1 MRIAYWDSGDPEMYF
16 DNPNLRWGSPS
27 FLLEAGDPGYVPPAP
42 SVTQTNKRKKRMKH
56 NKYWPRRQ
64 GDQVIWLKAFSTQL
78 ANFATPLGLTPAQ
91 VTAIT
96 ADCLWLA
103 YLLEAWLPDLRQW
116 AQSGTDVLN
125 AAETG
130 AGTDVIAL
138 PGWTAPTPPTGV
150 TPQLPGSLTRIF
162 ALVQTIRDNPKCTDA
177 IATTLGIVGA
187 AAADPDLSAVQ
198 PPLAAT
204 VIGAEVDLKSGW
216 GGNSAYLDNIEF
228 QKDWGD
234 GKGFVSLTITASLT
248 FTDTAPHPAA
258 RTAWA
263 YRAIYRVG
271 NRQVGIFSS
280 PVSVG
285 VGG

>member
-1 MRIAYWDSGDPEMYF
+1 
-16 DNPNLRWGSPS
+16 
-27 FLLEAGDPGYVPPAP
+27 
-42 SVTQTNKRKKRMKH
+42 MKH
-56 NKYWPRRQ
+56 NRFWPRRQ
-64 GDQVIWLKAFSTQL
+64 GDQVIWLKNFSAELGTV
-78 ANFATPLGLTPAQ
+78 ATTLGLTTAQ
-91 VTAIT
+91 VTAIV

-103 YLLEAWLPDLRQW
+103 YLLESWLPGVRQW
-116 AQSGTDVLN
+116 APSGTDVVA

-130 AGTDVIAL
+130 TGTDVIAL
-138 PGWTAPTPPTGV
+138 PVWNAPTPPTGV
-150 TPQLPGSLTRIF
+150 TPQLPGSLSRIF
-162 ALVQTIRDNPKCTDA
+162 TLVQTIRDNPKCTDA

-187 AAADPDLSAVQ
+187 AATEPDLSAVQ

-204 VIGAEVDLKSGW
+204 VTGGQVDLKSGW

-234 GKGFVSLTITASLT
+234 GKGFVSLSITASLT

>member
-1 MRIAYWDSGDPEMYF
+1 MRTAYFDSGDPEMYF
-16 DNPNLRWGSPS
+16 DNPNLRWGDPS
-27 FLLEAGDPGYVPPAP
+27 YLLEPGDPGYVPPTP
-42 SVTQTNKRKKRMKH
+42 SVNQTIKKKKRMKH
-56 NKYWPRRQ
+56 NRFWPRRQ
-64 GDQVIWLKAFSTQL
+64 GDQVIWLKTFSSELGTV
-78 ANFATPLGLTPAQ
+78 AATLGLTTPQ
-91 VTAIT
+91 VTASV

-103 YLLEAWLPDLRQW
+103 YLLESWLPGVRQW
-116 AQSGTDVLN
+116 AQSGTDEVA

-130 AGTDVIAL
+130 AGNDVMVL
-138 PGWTAPTPPTGV
+138 PGWTAPTPPTGA

-162 ALVQTIRDNPKCTDA
+162 ALVQAIRDNPKCTDA

-187 AAADPDLSAVQ
+187 AATGPDLSAVQ
-198 PPLAAT
+198 PPLSAT
-204 VIGAEVDLKSGW
+204 VTGAQVDLKSGW

-248 FTDTAPHPAA
+248 VTDTAPHPAA